1 MLKVCSNLWKAV
13 FLDIIAE
20 VQEKNMKYLG
30 DENISYSWNFQSWGS
45 ILNSNIIHIKDNFAK
60 LETSGQNQSEMQKL
74 GWFWPELIFVKI
86 SQIIFVEKKLSCGE
100 ILGNFGKFWEILGH
114 FATIYALSC
123 GAQKYTCGEKM
134 TNMRS
139 GFYLRL
145 YQ

>member
-20 VQEKNMKYLG
+20 VQEKIWNTWRREYFIFLEFPKLG
-30 DENISYSWNFQSWGS
+30 FNTEFQYYPP
-45 ILNSNIIHIKDNFAK
+45 KDNFAK

-139 GFYLRL
+139 GFDIRL

>member
-1 MLKVCSNLWKAV
+1 
-13 FLDIIAE
+13 
-20 VQEKNMKYLG
+20 MKYLG

-100 ILGNFGKFWEILGH
+100 ILGD

-123 GAQKYTCGEKM
+123 GKKLSPKVHLWRKNDKYEV
-134 TNMRS
+134 
-139 GFYLRL
+139 
-145 YQ
+145 

>member
-1 MLKVCSNLWKAV
+1 
-13 FLDIIAE
+13 
-20 VQEKNMKYLG
+20 MKYLG

-100 ILGNFGKFWEILGH
+100 ILGNFGKF
-114 FATIYALSC
+114 
-123 GAQKYTCGEKM
+123 
-134 TNMRS
+134 
-139 GFYLRL
+139 
-145 YQ
+145 